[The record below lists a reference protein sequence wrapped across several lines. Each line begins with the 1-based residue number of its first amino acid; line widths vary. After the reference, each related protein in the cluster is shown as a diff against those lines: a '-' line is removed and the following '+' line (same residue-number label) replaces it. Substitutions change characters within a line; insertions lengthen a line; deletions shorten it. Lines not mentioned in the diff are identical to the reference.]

1 MSIFAAPSF
10 YSQADQDIFRK
21 GFSFI
26 PQEQFRGGAFAFPTA
41 PTTTT
46 GGDAAAT
53 GINTVLNQG
62 GDDNRLSY
70 EQVTP
75 KFTRRGVFADAKEY
89 GPGGTY
95 EINPSALGFEFGPQG
110 QVMRAGPMDYMQGQ
124 LAASS
129 TNPQI
134 LGSNLDLGINRVA
147 GISLRDIAD
156 AYDERMQNVPG
167 QNFRNFLKNF
177 LGAGSN
183 YEAARVKG
191 QIANMPGLS
200 GILANIG
207 GRGDRSDTSRFAVD
221 NVGFGATGQRDQF
234 GVFTGGKTL
243 FGETKN
249 YEERMRNEIGEI
261 AKNFGLDEDD
271 LLGLDPTALNALAQ
285 RNKFRQTQVIDYVN
299 KLRIKDIENKY
310 QAQLAKEE
318 KARIEADRKRTK
330 EIQQQL
336 DAGTYGRDD
345 IPDRDRGNV
354 TTASAAKTSK
364 VGGGGYTKSDS
375 ARESRR
381 SSQYGFMGGGLV
393 DLVDIYD

>member
-1 MSIFAAPSF
+1 VSIFAAPSF
-10 YSQADQDIFRK
+10 YNQRDRDIYESGYFFQPREP
-21 GFSFI
+21 FSDGKYT
-26 PQEQFRGGAFAFPTA
+26 PPVLPDEETA
-41 PTTTT
+41 TSMMS
-46 GGDAAAT
+46 AT
-53 GINTVLNQG
+53 AMSPGR
-62 GDDNRLSY
+62 DDNRLSY
-70 EQVTP
+70 DQVTP
-75 KFTRRGVFADAKEY
+75 KFTRRGVFADAEEY

-167 QNFRNFLKNF
+167 QDFRNFLKNF

-207 GRGDRSDTSRFAVD
+207 GRGNRSDTSRFAVD
-221 NVGFGATGQRDQF
+221 DAGYGVGTQRDQF

-243 FGETKN
+243 FGKTKN

-261 AKNFGLDEDD
+261 AKSFGLDEDD
-271 LLGLDPTALNALAQ
+271 LLGLDPTALNELAQ

-310 QAQLAKEE
+310 QKAVNE
-318 KARIEADRKRTK
+318 KRKADIKNLQTRIDRG
-330 EIQQQL
+330 
-336 DAGTYGRDD
+336 DFGGGRDD
-345 IPDRDRGNV
+345 PPDRNRGSV
-354 TTASAAKTSK
+354 TKESAARTSG
-364 VGGGGYTKSDS
+364 VGGGGYTRSDS

-381 SSQYGFMGGGLV
+381 GGQYGFMGGGLV